1 MGSRAAGLDKED
13 CKPRVLTTVS
23 GVVCSEARTWKAM
36 WASGV
41 SRLVCS
47 QPRDVLTRIRSMD
60 HSAEGAAASAEV
72 PQELLEEML
81 WYFRS
86 EDGR

>member
-1 MGSRAAGLDKED
+1 
-13 CKPRVLTTVS
+13 
-23 GVVCSEARTWKAM
+23 
-36 WASGV
+36 
-41 SRLVCS
+41 
-47 QPRDVLTRIRSMD
+47 MD